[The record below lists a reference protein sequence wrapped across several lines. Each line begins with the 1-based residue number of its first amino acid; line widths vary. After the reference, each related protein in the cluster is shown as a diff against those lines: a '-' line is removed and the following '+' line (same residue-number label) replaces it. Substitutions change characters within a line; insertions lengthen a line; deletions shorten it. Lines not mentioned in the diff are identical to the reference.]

1 MPIVE
6 LHGVS
11 RIYKLGGKEIRAVDD
26 VSFAVEAG
34 ELVAIVGRSGSG
46 KTTLLNLIGCLET
59 PTGGSISIDGQNVGS
74 NGAVSAL
81 DVRRSMA
88 GFVFQNFH
96 LIGTMSAL
104 DNVALGLR
112 YSGHV
117 RRKARELA
125 QEALDAVGLAD
136 KARHRPSELS
146 GGEQQRVA
154 IARAIVKRPRLL
166 LADEPTGEL
175 DSETAGEILDL
186 LARFNRDIPQTIL
199 MATHDELAWS
209 LATRI
214 LHMNDGRLNDDQKPE
229 PS

>member
-46 KTTLLNLIGCLET
+46 KTTLLNLIGCLER

-209 LATRI
+209 RATRI